1 MQQLS
6 LAKTEKVLNLLEM
19 KGFFLKRSY
28 AVKLDLAREIMEEV
42 KATGCTGEEFM
53 QYLES
58 LKPAKATNKR
68 EKQEVVPAFI
78 GQVKASEADRPI
90 LSGKRF
96 IITSAQN
103 ETAVFTPF
111 LDNLK
116 AFAEDQG
123 AQLIVLPIHY
133 NTSLFSGQAK
143 GDHNWYAEEVRDLL
157 ISSDTWLEFC
167 NGINLSA
174 STNVLPTAV
183 MPINVALQVV
193 GAGVAAIVGH
203 TKQQAKT
210 LPRMKGQAAKW
221 AYTTGTCTIR
231 NYVHSA
237 IGAKAESD
245 HAYGALLVE
254 ICSESLEWNVRQLRG
269 SEIDGSFY
277 DLDIFV
283 KDSIVYPDSDHKL
296 GAVFGDVH
304 GEKLDRAFYEKSL
317 EFVKNYPINKIIA
330 HDLHD
335 FSSRNHH
342 NRESGHFLASMLGR
356 TVAEDLQTTSQILVD
371 FRNILDDGDII
382 VVQSNHDDALK
393 RWLDCNKYDPSKDP
407 INAVTYHKLNAAVY
421 NDIINKEPQRP
432 ILETALAELQLD
444 SGMATFLNLDQ
455 SCLVHGVEVGYHGH
469 TGTNGSRGSPAQ
481 FAKMGVPMVTGHT
494 HSPSLIGNVTTV
506 GCMNLD
512 QDYNV
517 GMSSWDLC
525 HAVIYPNGY
534 TSLIRLN

>member
-1 MQQLS
+1 MMS
-6 LAKTEKVLNLLEM
+6 LPQSKVERVLNLVEM
-19 KGFFLKRSY
+19 KGYFLKRSY
-28 AVKLDLAREIMEEV
+28 LVKLDIAREIMEEANA
-42 KATGCTGEEFM
+42 KGFTGEEFL
-53 QYLES
+53 QYLET
-58 LKPAKATNKR
+58 LRPAKTTSK
-68 EKQEVVPAFI
+68 KVEVLPAFT

-90 LSGKRF
+90 MPGQKF

-103 ETAVFTPF
+103 ETAVFIPF
-111 LDNLK
+111 FNNLK
-116 AFAEDQG
+116 AYAD
-123 AQLIVLPIHY
+123 ALAARLIVLPVHY

-143 GDHNWYAEEVRDLL
+143 GNHDWYASEVQNLL
-157 ISSDTWLEFC
+157 INEDHWLAFC
-167 NGINLSA
+167 KGINLSA
-174 STNVLPTAV
+174 RTNVLPTALLPV
-183 MPINVALQVV
+183 NACAQIV
-193 GAGVAAIVGH
+193 GNAVAAIIGH

-210 LPRMKGQAAKW
+210 LPRMNGQDAKW
-221 AYTTGTCTIR
+221 AYTTGTCTVR
-231 NYVHSA
+231 NYVQSA
-237 IGAKAESD
+237 AGAKAEAD
-245 HAYGALLVE
+245 HAYGALIVE
-254 ICSESLEWNVRQLRG
+254 TCEESLEWNVRQLRG

-277 DLDIFV
+277 DLDVFV
-283 KDSIVYPDSDHKL
+283 SGGVPQFNCDHAL
-296 GAVFGDVH
+296 AAVLGDVH
-304 GEKLDRAFYEKSL
+304 GEKLDQNFYDKTLDFLDTYS
-317 EFVKNYPINKIIA
+317 INKVVL

-356 TVAEDLQTTSQILVD
+356 TVEEDLQTTSRILTD
-371 FRNILDDGDII
+371 LRNVIDGGDII

-393 RWLDCNKYDPSKDP
+393 RWLDCNKYTPSKDP

-421 NDIINKEPQRP
+421 RDIINKEPERP

-481 FAKMGVPMVTGHT
+481 FAKMGIPMVTGHA
-494 HSPSLIGNVTTV
+494 HSPSMVGNVTTV

-534 TSLIRLN
+534 TSLIKL

>member
-6 LAKTEKVLNLLEM
+6 QAKTEKVAQLVEM

-28 AVKLDLAREIMEEV
+28 AVKLDLAREIMETAKV
-42 KATGCTGEEFM
+42 THCTGEEFL

-58 LKPAKATNKR
+58 LKPTATKKEKA
-68 EKQEVVPAFI
+68 VPTFI
-78 GQVKASEADRPI
+78 GQVKASEADRPV

-103 ETAVFTPF
+103 ETAVFSPF
-111 LDNLK
+111 FNNLK
-116 AFAEDQG
+116 AFAEDQD
-123 AQLIVLPIHY
+123 AQLIVLPVHY

-157 ISSDTWLEFC
+157 VSSDTWLEFC

-183 MPINVALQVV
+183 MPINTASQVV
-193 GAGVAAIVGH
+193 GSGVAAIVGH

-210 LPRMKGQAAKW
+210 LPRMKGQDAKW
-221 AYTTGTCTIR
+221 AFTTGTCTIR
-231 NYVHSA
+231 NYVQSA
-237 IGAKAESD
+237 AGAKAEKD

-277 DLDIFV
+277 DLELFI
-283 KDSIVYPDSDHKL
+283 KDSTVYRDNDHKL

-304 GEKLDRAFYEKSL
+304 GEKLDRNFYEKSL

-356 TVAEDLQTTSQILVD
+356 TVEEDLQTTSQILTD

-393 RWLDCNKYDPSKDP
+393 RWLDCNKYNASKDP

-421 NDIINKEPQRP
+421 ADIINKEPQRP

-481 FAKMGVPMVTGHT
+481 FSKIGVPMVTGHT

-506 GCMNLD
+506 GCMNLE

>member
-1 MQQLS
+1 MLKLS
-6 LAKTEKVLNLLEM
+6 ENKAEKVLNLLEM

-42 KATGCTGEEFM
+42 KATGCTGEDFLK
-53 QYLES
+53 YLES
-58 LKPAKATNKR
+58 MKPAKAPKVR
-68 EKQEVVPAFI
+68 QEVIPTFA
-78 GQVKASEADRPI
+78 GQVKASEADRPV
-90 LSGKRF
+90 LYGKRF

-103 ETAVFTPF
+103 ETEVFTPF

-116 AFAEDQG
+116 AFAKDQD
-123 AQLIVLPIHY
+123 AKLIVLPVHY
-133 NTSLFSGQAK
+133 NTSAFSGQAK
-143 GDHNWYAEEVRDLL
+143 EDYNWYAKEVRDLL
-157 ISSDTWLEFC
+157 IKNDHWLEFC

-193 GAGVAAIVGH
+193 GAGVASIVGH

-221 AYTTGTCTIR
+221 AFTTGTCTIR

-237 IGAKAESD
+237 IGAKAEAD

-254 ICSESLEWNVRQLRG
+254 ICNESLEWEVRQLRG

-283 KDSIVYPDSDHKL
+283 KDSTVYHDSDHRL
-296 GAVFGDVH
+296 GVVFGDIH

-317 EFVKNYPINKIIA
+317 EFVKNYPINKIVA

-356 TVAEDLQTTSQILVD
+356 TVEEDLQTTSQILVD
-371 FRNILDDGDII
+371 FRNVLDGGDII

-421 NDIINKEPQRP
+421 SDIINKEPQRP
-432 ILETALAELQLD
+432 ILETALAELRFD
-444 SGMATFLNLDQ
+444 SGMAMFLNLDQ

>member
-6 LAKTEKVLNLLEM
+6 QAKTEKVLNLVEM

-28 AVKLDLAREIMEEV
+28 SVKLDLAREIMEAAKV
-42 KATGCTGEEFM
+42 SHCTGEEFL

-58 LKPAKATNKR
+58 LKPTAMKK
-68 EKQEVVPAFI
+68 EKVVPTFI
-78 GQVKASEADRPI
+78 GQVKASEADRPV
-90 LSGKRF
+90 LYGKRF

-103 ETAVFTPF
+103 ETAVFMPF

-116 AFAEDQG
+116 AFAEDQC
-123 AQLIVLPIHY
+123 AQLIVLPVHY

-143 GDHNWYAEEVRDLL
+143 GDHNWYAGEVRDLL
-157 ISSDTWLEFC
+157 VSSDAWLEFC

-193 GAGVAAIVGH
+193 GSAAAAIVGH

-210 LPRMKGQAAKW
+210 LPRMKGQDAKW
-221 AYTTGTCTIR
+221 AFTTGTCTIR
-231 NYVHSA
+231 NYVQSA
-237 IGAKAESD
+237 SGAKAEKD

-277 DLDIFV
+277 DLGYFV
-283 KDSIVYPDSDHKL
+283 KDSIVHYYNDYKL
-296 GAVFGDVH
+296 GVVFGDVH
-304 GEKLDRAFYEKSL
+304 GEKLDRDFYEKSL

-356 TVAEDLQTTSQILVD
+356 TVEEDLQTTSQILTD
-371 FRNILDDGDII
+371 FRNILDGGDII

-393 RWLDCNKYDPSKDP
+393 RWLDCNKYNASKDP

-421 NDIINKEPQRP
+421 ADIINKEPQRP

-481 FAKMGVPMVTGHT
+481 FAKIGVPMVTGHT

-517 GMSSWDLC
+517 GLSSWDLC

>member
-42 KATGCTGEEFM
+42 KATGCTGEDFL
-53 QYLES
+53 QFLES
-58 LKPAKATNKR
+58 LKPVKKAQKV
-68 EKQEVVPAFI
+68 KQEVIPTFI
-78 GQVKASEADRPI
+78 GQVNASEVDR
-90 LSGKRF
+90 LVLAGKRF

-116 AFAEDQG
+116 AFAEDQD
-123 AQLIVLPIHY
+123 AQLIVLPMHY
-133 NTSLFSGQAK
+133 NTSAFSGQAK
-143 GDHNWYAEEVRDLL
+143 GDHNWYAKEVRDLL
-157 ISSDTWLEFC
+157 IKNDHWLEFC

-174 STNVLPTAV
+174 STNILPTAV

-237 IGAKAESD
+237 IGAKAEAD

-254 ICSESLEWNVRQLRG
+254 ICNESLEWNVRQLRG

-277 DLDIFV
+277 DLNVFV
-283 KDSIVYPDSDHKL
+283 KDSTVYHDSDHKL
-296 GAVFGDVH
+296 GCVFGDIH
-304 GEKLDRAFYEKSL
+304 GEKLDRDFYEKSL
-317 EFVKNYPINKIIA
+317 EFVKNYQISKIIA

-371 FRNILDDGDII
+371 FRNILNDGDII

-393 RWLDCNKYDPSKDP
+393 RWLDCNKYSASKDP

-421 NDIINKEPQRP
+421 SDIINREPERP

-444 SGMATFLNLDQ
+444 SAIATFLNLDQ

>member
-1 MQQLS
+1 MIS
-6 LAKTEKVLNLLEM
+6 LPQSKVERVLNLVEM
-19 KGFFLKRSY
+19 KGYFLKRSY
-28 AVKLDLAREIMEEV
+28 PVKLDIAREIKEEIKV
-42 KATGCTGEEFM
+42 KDFTGEEFID
-53 QYLES
+53 YLES
-58 LKPAKATNKR
+58 LRPTKATSKAG
-68 EKQEVVPAFI
+68 KVEVLPAFT

-90 LSGKRF
+90 LPGQKF

-111 LDNLK
+111 FNNLK
-116 AFAEDQG
+116 AYADALG
-123 AQLIVLPIHY
+123 ARLIVLPIHY

-143 GDHNWYAEEVRDLL
+143 GDHNWYASEVRNLL
-157 ISSDTWLEFC
+157 INEDHWLVFC

-183 MPINVALQVV
+183 LPVNACAQIV
-193 GAGVAAIVGH
+193 GNAMAAIIGH

-210 LPRMKGQAAKW
+210 LPRMKGQDARW
-221 AYTTGTCTIR
+221 AFTTGTCTVR
-231 NYVHSA
+231 NYVHGA
-237 IGAKAESD
+237 AGAKAEVD
-245 HAYGALLVE
+245 HAYGALIVE
-254 ICSESLEWNVRQLRG
+254 TCEESLEWNVRQLRG

-277 DLDIFV
+277 DLNVFV
-283 KDSIVYPDSDHKL
+283 NSGVPQFNCDHAL
-296 GAVFGDVH
+296 AAVLGDVH
-304 GEKLDRAFYEKSL
+304 GEKLDQNFYDKTLVFL
-317 EFVKNYPINKIIA
+317 ETYSIDKVVL

-356 TVAEDLQTTSQILVD
+356 TVEEDLQTTSRILTD
-371 FRNILDDGDII
+371 LRNVIDGGDII

-393 RWLDCNKYDPSKDP
+393 RWLDCNKYNPSKDP

-421 NDIINKEPQRP
+421 RDIINKEPERP

-444 SGMATFLNLDQ
+444 SGMAAFLNLDQ

-481 FAKMGVPMVTGHT
+481 FAKMGIPMVTGHT
-494 HSPSLIGNVTTV
+494 HSPSMIGNVTTV

-525 HAVIYPNGY
+525 HAVIYPNGC
-534 TSLIRLN
+534 TSLIKL

>member
-1 MQQLS
+1 MQQLTPET
-6 LAKTEKVLNLLEM
+6 KKVLNLLEM

-42 KATGCTGEEFM
+42 NATGCTGEEFLC
-53 QYLES
+53 YLES
-58 LKPAKATNKR
+58 LKPVKKAPKARQKIDPTF
-68 EKQEVVPAFI
+68 A
-78 GQVKASEADRPI
+78 GQVKASEADRPV
-90 LSGKRF
+90 LYGKRF

-111 LDNLK
+111 LNNLK
-116 AFAEDQG
+116 AFAKDQD
-123 AQLIVLPIHY
+123 AQLIVLPVHY
-133 NTSLFSGQAK
+133 NTSAFSGQAK

-157 ISSDTWLEFC
+157 IKNDHWLEFC

-174 STNVLPTAV
+174 STNVLPTAI
-183 MPINVALQVV
+183 MPINVASQVV

-237 IGAKAESD
+237 IGAKAEAD

-254 ICSESLEWNVRQLRG
+254 ICNESLEWNVRQLRG

-277 DLDIFV
+277 DLGVFV
-283 KDSIVYPDSDHKL
+283 KDSIVYHDSDHRL
-296 GAVFGDVH
+296 GCVFGDIH
-304 GEKLDRAFYEKSL
+304 GEKLDREFYEKSL
-317 EFVKNYPINKIIA
+317 DFVKYYQINKIIA

-371 FRNILDDGDII
+371 FRNTLEDGDII

-421 NDIINKEPQRP
+421 SDIINKEPQRP

>member
-1 MQQLS
+1 MQQVS

-42 KATGCTGEEFM
+42 KTTGCTGEEFLC
-53 QYLES
+53 YLES
-58 LKPAKATNKR
+58 LKPAKATSKR
-68 EKQEVVPAFI
+68 EKQEAIPTFI
-78 GQVKASEADRPI
+78 GQVKASEADRPV
-90 LSGKRF
+90 LYGKRF

-116 AFAEDQG
+116 AFADDQD
-123 AQLIVLPIHY
+123 AKLIVLPVHY
-133 NTSLFSGQAK
+133 NTSSFSGQAK
-143 GDHNWYAEEVRDLL
+143 GDHNWYSKEVRDLL
-157 ISSDTWLEFC
+157 IKNDYWLEFC

-174 STNVLPTAV
+174 STNILPTAI
-183 MPINVALQVV
+183 MPINVASQVV

-210 LPRMKGQAAKW
+210 LPRMKGQPAKW

-254 ICSESLEWNVRQLRG
+254 ICNESLEWNVRQLRG

-283 KDSIVYPDSDHKL
+283 KDSTVYRDSDHKL
-296 GAVFGDVH
+296 GVVFGDVH
-304 GEKLDRAFYEKSL
+304 GEKLDRDFYQKSL
-317 EFVKNYPINKIIA
+317 DFVKNYPINKIIA
-330 HDLHD
+330 HDLLD

-356 TVAEDLQTTSQILVD
+356 TVAEDLQTTSQILTD
-371 FRNILDDGDII
+371 FRNIIDGGDII

-393 RWLDCNKYDPSKDP
+393 RWLDCNKYDPRKDP

-421 NDIINKEPQRP
+421 SDILSKEPERP

>member
-6 LAKTEKVLNLLEM
+6 QAKIERVLNLAEM
-19 KGFFLKRSY
+19 KGYFLKRSY
-28 AVKLDLAREIMEEV
+28 SVKLDIAKEIKEEV
-42 KATGCTGEEFM
+42 GITATGEEFLS
-53 QYLES
+53 YLEN
-58 LKPAKATNKR
+58 LRPTKKATGKS
-68 EKQEVVPAFI
+68 EVLPTFI

-90 LSGKRF
+90 LSGQKF

-111 LDNLK
+111 FNNLK
-116 AFAEDQG
+116 AFAEYLDV
-123 AQLIVLPIHY
+123 QLIVLPVHY
-133 NTSLFSGQAK
+133 NTSSFSGQAK
-143 GDHNWYAEEVRDLL
+143 GDHNWYASEIRDLL
-157 ISSDTWLEFC
+157 VSSDKWLEFC
-167 NGINLSA
+167 NGIYLSA

-183 MPINVALQVV
+183 MPVNACAQIV
-193 GAGVAAIVGH
+193 GSGVACIIGH

-210 LPRMKGQAAKW
+210 LPRMKGQDAKW
-221 AYTTGTCTIR
+221 AFTTGTCTVR
-231 NYVHSA
+231 NYVQSA
-237 IGAKAESD
+237 AGAKAEAD

-254 ICSESLEWNVRQLRG
+254 ICDESLEWNVRQLRG

-277 DLDIFV
+277 DLDLLS
-283 KDSIVYPDSDHKL
+283 KDGIVSKHDQDL
-296 GAVFGDVH
+296 AMVWGDVH
-304 GEKLDRAFYEKSL
+304 GEKLDRSFYAKS
-317 EFVKNYPINKIIA
+317 FDFMASYPITKAIL

-356 TVAEDLQTTSQILVD
+356 TVEEDLQTTSQILVD
-371 FRNILDDGDII
+371 FRNVLEDGDII

-393 RWLDCNKYDPSKDP
+393 RWLDCNNYSPAKDP

-421 NDIINKEPQRP
+421 RDIINQEPERA
-432 ILETALAELQLD
+432 ILETALAEMGLD
-444 SGMATFLNLDQ
+444 SAMAVFLNLDQ

-481 FAKMGVPMVTGHT
+481 FSKIGVPMVTGHT

-525 HAVIYPNGY
+525 HAIIYPNGY

>member
-28 AVKLDLAREIMEEV
+28 AVKLDLAKEIREEMGIP
-42 KATGCTGEEFM
+42 CTGEDFL
-53 QYLES
+53 QFLES
-58 LKPAKATNKR
+58 LKPVKKAHKAKAADVIPTF
-68 EKQEVVPAFI
+68 V
-78 GQVKASEADRPI
+78 GQVKASEADRPV
-90 LSGKRF
+90 LAGKRF

-116 AFAEDQG
+116 AFAEDQD
-123 AQLIVLPIHY
+123 AQLIVLPVHY
-133 NTSLFSGQAK
+133 NTSAFSGQAK
-143 GDHNWYAEEVRDLL
+143 GDHNWYAKEVRDLL
-157 ISSDTWLEFC
+157 IKNDHWLEFC

-193 GAGVAAIVGH
+193 GAGVAAIIGH

-254 ICSESLEWNVRQLRG
+254 ICNESLEWNVRQLRG

-277 DLDIFV
+277 DLNVFV
-283 KDSIVYPDSDHKL
+283 KDSIVYRDSDHKL
-296 GAVFGDVH
+296 GAVFGDIH
-304 GEKLDRAFYEKSL
+304 GEKLNRDFYEKSL
-317 EFVKNYPINKIIA
+317 DFVKNYPINKIIA

-371 FRNILDDGDII
+371 FRNILYDGDII
-382 VVQSNHDDALK
+382 IVQSNHDDALK

>member
-1 MQQLS
+1 MQLS
-6 LAKTEKVLNLLEM
+6 QAKHERVLNLVEM

-28 AVKLDLAREIMEEV
+28 GVKLDLAREIMEETKV
-42 KATGCTGEEFM
+42 TGFTGEGFLN
-53 QYLES
+53 YLETLRPTKTS
-58 LKPAKATNKR
+58 KK
-68 EKQEVVPAFI
+68 EVIPTFM

-90 LSGKRF
+90 LSGQRF

-103 ETAVFTPF
+103 ETAVFNPF
-111 LDNLK
+111 FNNLK
-116 AFAEDQG
+116 AYADHLQ
-123 AQLIVLPIHY
+123 AQLIVLPVHY
-133 NTSLFSGQAK
+133 NTSAFSGQAK
-143 GDHNWYAEEVRDLL
+143 GDHDWYAKEVREFLV
-157 ISSDTWLEFC
+157 SSDHWLAFC

-174 STNVLPTAV
+174 STNILPTAV
-183 MPINVALQVV
+183 LPVNACAQIV
-193 GAGVAAIVGH
+193 GNACAAIIGH

-210 LPRMKGQAAKW
+210 LPRMKGQDAKW
-221 AYTTGTCTIR
+221 AFTTGTCTVR
-231 NYVHSA
+231 NYVQSA
-237 IGAKAESD
+237 AGAKAEKD
-245 HAYGALLVE
+245 HAYGALIVE
-254 ICSESLEWNVRQLRG
+254 ICEESLEWNVRQLRG

-277 DLDIFV
+277 DLDLFIEAGIIS
-283 KDSIVYPDSDHKL
+283 KHYQDL
-296 GAVFGDVH
+296 AMVFGDVH
-304 GEKLDRAFYEKSL
+304 GEKLDNNFYIKTL
-317 EFVKNYPINKIIA
+317 NFLDNYAVNKVVL

-356 TVAEDLQTTSQILVD
+356 TVEEDLQTTSRILTEL
-371 FRNILDDGDII
+371 RNVIDGGDII

-393 RWLDCNKYDPSKDP
+393 RWLDCNKYSPAKDP

-421 NDIINKEPQRP
+421 RDILNDEPERP

-444 SGMATFLNLDQ
+444 SGMAVFLNLDQ
-455 SCLVHGVEVGYHGH
+455 SCLIHGVEVGYHGH

-481 FAKMGVPMVTGHT
+481 FAKTGIPMVTGHT
-494 HSPSLIGNVTTV
+494 HTPSIIGNVTTV

-534 TSLIRLN
+534 TTLVKL